1 MQLNQDLIVSK
12 WFSLSPDKDSDES
25 KSFKLELT
33 IPKGTTTN
41 DMALAILKGEVIRVQ
56 NAKRNQYDKL
66 VDKSTFKT
74 TFKRPVGEVDPVE
87 AIRNE
92 AIASGIDINDTDAMT
107 LFIMKKLANK

>member
-12 WFSLSPDKDSDES
+12 WFSLSPGRDSDES

-33 IPKGTTTN
+33 IPKDTTTN

-56 NAKRNQYDKL
+56 NAKRDQYDKL

-74 TFKRPVGEVDPVE
+74 TFKRPISEVDPIE
-87 AIRNE
+87 AIRDE
-92 AIASGIDINDTDAMT
+92 AIANGIDVNDTDAMA
-107 LFIMKKLANK
+107 LFIMGKLTNK

>member
-66 VDKSTFKT
+66 IDKSTFKT
-74 TFKRPVGEVDPVE
+74 TFKRPVAEIDPE
-87 AIRNE
+87 QAMIDKLRNM
-92 AIASGIDINDTDAMT
+92 NDEERATY
-107 LFIMKKLANK
+107 LAEMMARVGK